1 MLTITKKSLKSTYL
15 PTLKQDKNKI
25 SFERLIAKNI
35 QSSNQQILF
44 ISFLGAMKYY
54 TFLKLS

>member
-1 MLTITKKSLKSTYL
+1 MLTITKKSLKSIYL
-15 PTLKQDKNKI
+15 PTLKQDKNEI
-25 SFERLIAKNI
+25 SLERLIAKNI

-44 ISFLGAMKYY
+44 INFLGAMKYY

>member
-1 MLTITKKSLKSTYL
+1 MLTITKKSLKSIYL

-25 SFERLIAKNI
+25 SLERLIAKNI

-44 ISFLGAMKYY
+44 ISFLGATKYY